1 MGHTHPSRQEQSCQ
15 GATYYKQP
23 ILNRENKTRPITSGI
38 LKLLNAGTIPFLD
51 LPPDRIMPR
60 MAKICRFPKDS
71 KNTVINANI
80 GDISDTVH
88 SQVPSHHVL

>member
-1 MGHTHPSRQEQSCQ
+1 MADLSPAAIWIYKNT
-15 GATYYKQP
+15 GA
-23 ILNRENKTRPITSGI
+23 
-38 LKLLNAGTIPFLD
+38 IPFLESPTEPSAERT
-51 LPPDRIMPR
+51 LPR